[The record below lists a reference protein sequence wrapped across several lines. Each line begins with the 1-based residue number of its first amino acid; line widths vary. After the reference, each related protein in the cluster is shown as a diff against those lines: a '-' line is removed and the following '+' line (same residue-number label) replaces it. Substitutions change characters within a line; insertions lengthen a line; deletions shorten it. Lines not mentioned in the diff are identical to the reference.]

1 MARSRERKPGQG
13 ADAEREDSAPKPEG
27 PAGDSPHRAALDWQ
41 RRAGNRAMS
50 DAVEAAQREP
60 GRPLAPATR
69 RRLEARLGLD
79 LSWVRIHTGARGARA
94 ARLTGAKAFTVLR

>member
-60 GRPLAPATR
+60 GRPLDPATR
-69 RRLEARLGLD
+69 SRLRGAARPRPELVL
-79 LSWVRIHTGARGARA
+79 RIHTGARGERA
-94 ARLTGAKAFTVLR
+94 ARLTGARRLRC